1 MNQHNDKHWEIKTQN
16 NGFRRSAKTPHTF
29 RSSLFSGRSSNP
41 QNCPQLFGSKTFLFT
56 DISTRRGQEHPF
68 CLFERM
74 GKERSLFFI
83 STSSGAFFSP
93 LSSEPTKRGRRNW
106 NFSNTLKEAAPW
118 GTAAFYRALYSII
131 VVIISES
138 LREKND
144 TKNNNREWGHFK
156 DSNDPRFRLVAQNS
170 FGKLRDL
177 QLYASTENNVMM
189 IQILYLKI

>member
-83 STSSGAFFSP
+83 STSSGAFCSP

-138 LREKND
+138 LRGWAGKKTIQKITTGNEAISRIQMILHLDWLHKILLVND
-144 TKNNNREWGHFK
+144 EIFN
-156 DSNDPRFRLVAQNS
+156 
-170 FGKLRDL
+170 
-177 QLYASTENNVMM
+177 TENNVMM
-189 IQILYLKI
+189 VKILYLKI